1 MEPTPDKPAQDNL
14 ADYGIEV
21 LCASWI
27 PLVAAIAEPVEELVA
42 ELANVDV
49 EDFLSSFYNSQQG

>member
-1 MEPTPDKPAQDNL
+1 MDLTPDKPQDNL
-14 ADYGIEV
+14 ADYGMEV